1 MKNIQKLTVIFLFL
15 ALIVCISPIYASSNN
30 NLEANDITAFTKDT
44 IENISG
50 FEFKIPMGYGPV
62 SEMDEVA
69 QADSLTISNLLDKSN
84 VHYYM
89 NNNNDLIIISVDNSK
104 TTVDDYNTLTHS
116 DTSNKTSINGNTGYI
131 ESNNEE
137 IDFTFMKDKQVIT
150 ITAPTVDDI
159 NDIIV

>member
-1 MKNIQKLTVIFLFL
+1 MKNIQKLTAIFLFL
-15 ALIVCISPIYASSNN
+15 ALIVCVSPIYASSNN
-30 NLEANDITAFTKDT
+30 NLEANDITAFAKDT

-131 ESNNEE
+131 ESNNGE